1 MTMEN
6 LHDEEREIDL
16 RELFF
21 ALKKR
26 ILWIIAA
33 ALLGGCIACAYT
45 QIFITPTYTSTSSVL
60 VISKETTLTSIA
72 DLQLGTEL
80 AKDYE
85 ILIKSTPVLE
95 EVIDNLGLDMDK
107 NTLKQSITVEN
118 PTDTRILNISVT
130 NTDPAE
136 AKEIVDQVA
145 QVSSEFVGDK
155 MEVVP
160 PKIIEV
166 GEIPTAK
173 TAPSVARNAL
183 LGLMAGFVLS
193 AGLVVVLAVLND
205 TIKSEDDITR
215 YLGIST
221 LATVPDRKDF
231 IGQKNRRTRK
241 KAKSRGGK
249 K

>member
-6 LHDEEREIDL
+6 LRDEEREIDL

-33 ALLGGCIACAYT
+33 TLLGGCIACAYT
-45 QIFITPTYTSTSSVL
+45 QAFITPTYTSTSSLL

-95 EVIDNLGLDMDK
+95 DVIDTLGLDMDK
-107 NTLKQSITVEN
+107 KELKKSITVEN

-130 NTDPAE
+130 NTDPEA

-145 QVSSEFVGDK
+145 QISSEFVGDK

-160 PKIIEV
+160 PKIIEE

-173 TAPSVARNAL
+173 TAPSVTRNSL
-183 LGLMAGFVLS
+183 LGLMAGFVIS

-205 TIKSEDDITR
+205 SIKSEDDITR

-221 LATVPDRKDF
+221 LASVPDRKDY
-231 IGQKNRRTRK
+231 IGQHK
-241 KAKSRGGK
+241 KKKGKARGGK
-249 K
+249 N

>member
-1 MTMEN
+1 MEN
-6 LHDEEREIDL
+6 LHEEEREIDL

-33 ALLGGCIACAYT
+33 ALLGGCIACGYT
-45 QIFITPTYTSTSSVL
+45 QIFMTPTYTSTSSLL

-95 EVIDNLGLDMDK
+95 EVIDNLGLNMDK
-107 NTLKQSITVEN
+107 NALKKSITVTN
-118 PTDTRILNISVT
+118 PTDTRILDISVT
-130 NTDPAE
+130 STDPEA

-160 PKIIEV
+160 PKIIEE
-166 GEIPTAK
+166 GEIPTVK
-173 TAPSVARNAL
+173 TAPSVTRNAL

-193 AGLVVVLAVLND
+193 AGLVVVLAVMND

-231 IGQKNRRTRK
+231 IGQKNKRTKK
-241 KAKSRGGK
+241 KAKGRGGK

>member
-1 MTMEN
+1 MEN
-6 LHDEEREIDL
+6 LHEEEREIDL

-33 ALLGGCIACAYT
+33 ALLGGCIACGYT
-45 QIFITPTYTSTSSVL
+45 QIFMTPTYTSTSSLL

-95 EVIDNLGLDMDK
+95 EVIDNLGLNMDK
-107 NTLKQSITVEN
+107 NALKKSITVTN
-118 PTDTRILNISVT
+118 PTDTRILDISVT
-130 NTDPAE
+130 STDPEA

-160 PKIIEV
+160 PKIIEE
-166 GEIPTAK
+166 GEIPTVK
-173 TAPSVARNAL
+173 TAPSVTRNAL

-193 AGLVVVLAVLND
+193 AGLVVVLAVMND

-231 IGQKNRRTRK
+231 IGKKNKRTKK
-241 KAKSRGGK
+241 KAKGRGGK

>member
-1 MTMEN
+1 MEN
-6 LHDEEREIDL
+6 LHEEEREIDL

-33 ALLGGCIACAYT
+33 ALLGGCIACGYT
-45 QIFITPTYTSTSSVL
+45 QIFMTPTYTSTSSLL

-95 EVIDNLGLDMDK
+95 EVIDNLGLNMDK
-107 NTLKQSITVEN
+107 NALKQSITVTN
-118 PTDTRILNISVT
+118 PTDTRILDISVT
-130 NTDPAE
+130 STDPEA

-160 PKIIEV
+160 PKIIEE
-166 GEIPTAK
+166 GEIPTVK
-173 TAPSVARNAL
+173 TAPSVTRNAL

-193 AGLVVVLAVLND
+193 AGLVVVLAVMND

-231 IGQKNRRTRK
+231 IGQKNKRTKK
-241 KAKSRGGK
+241 KAKGRGGK

>member
-1 MTMEN
+1 M
-6 LHDEEREIDL
+6 
-16 RELFF
+16 
-21 ALKKR
+21 
-26 ILWIIAA
+26 
-33 ALLGGCIACAYT
+33 
-45 QIFITPTYTSTSSVL
+45 
-60 VISKETTLTSIA
+60 ISKETTLTSLA

-107 NTLKQSITVEN
+107 NVLRESITVEN

-130 NTDPAE
+130 NTDPAQ

-145 QVSSEFVGDK
+145 QTSSEFVGDK
-155 MEVVP
+155 MEIAP
-160 PKIIEV
+160 PKIIEE
-166 GEIPTAK
+166 GEIPTVK
-173 TAPSVARNAL
+173 TAPSVTRNAL

>member
-45 QIFITPTYTSTSSVL
+45 QVFITPTYTSTSSVL

-95 EVIDNLGLDMDK
+95 EVIDN
-107 NTLKQSITVEN
+107 Q
-118 PTDTRILNISVT
+118 
-130 NTDPAE
+130 
-136 AKEIVDQVA
+136 
-145 QVSSEFVGDK
+145 
-155 MEVVP
+155 
-160 PKIIEV
+160 
-166 GEIPTAK
+166 
-173 TAPSVARNAL
+173 
-183 LGLMAGFVLS
+183 
-193 AGLVVVLAVLND
+193 
-205 TIKSEDDITR
+205 
-215 YLGIST
+215 
-221 LATVPDRKDF
+221 
-231 IGQKNRRTRK
+231 IGRASCRERV
-241 KAKSRGGK
+241 
-249 K
+249 

>member
-1 MTMEN
+1 MEN
-6 LHDEEREIDL
+6 LHEEEREIDL

-21 ALKKR
+21 ALKRR

-33 ALLGGCIACAYT
+33 ALLGGCIACGYT
-45 QIFITPTYTSTSSVL
+45 QIFMTPTYTSTSSLL

-95 EVIDNLGLDMDK
+95 EVIDNLGLNMDK
-107 NTLKQSITVEN
+107 NALKKSITVTN
-118 PTDTRILNISVT
+118 PTDTRILDISVT
-130 NTDPAE
+130 STDPEA

-160 PKIIEV
+160 PKIIEE
-166 GEIPTAK
+166 GEIPTVK
-173 TAPSVARNAL
+173 TAPSVTRNAL

-193 AGLVVVLAVLND
+193 AGLVVVLAVMND

>member
-1 MTMEN
+1 MEN
-6 LHDEEREIDL
+6 LQNDEREIDL

-33 ALLGGCIACAYT
+33 ALLCGCVACAYT
-45 QIFITPTYTSTSSVL
+45 QVFITPIYTSTSSVL

-95 EVIDNLGLDMDK
+95 EVIENLGLDMDK
-107 NTLKQSITVEN
+107 NALKNSITVTN
-118 PTDTRILNISVT
+118 PADTRILNISVT
-130 NTDPAE
+130 NTDPGA

-160 PKIIEV
+160 PKITEE
-166 GEIPTAK
+166 GEIPISK
-173 TAPSVARNAL
+173 TAPSVTRNAL
-183 LGLMAGFVLS
+183 LGLMAGLVLS
-193 AGLVVVLAVLND
+193 AGIVIVLAVMND

-221 LATVPDRKDF
+221 LAAVPDRKDF
-231 IGQKNRRTRK
+231 IGQQNKKAKK

>member
-1 MTMEN
+1 MEN
-6 LHDEEREIDL
+6 LQNDEREIDL

-21 ALKKR
+21 ALKIR

-33 ALLGGCIACAYT
+33 ALLCGCIACAYT
-45 QIFITPTYTSTSSVL
+45 QVFITPTYTSTSSVL

-95 EVIDNLGLDMDK
+95 EVIENLGLDMDK
-107 NTLKQSITVEN
+107 DALKNSITVTN
-118 PTDTRILNISVT
+118 PADTRILNISVT
-130 NTDPAE
+130 NTDPGA

-160 PKIIEV
+160 PKIIEE
-166 GEIPTAK
+166 GEIPISK
-173 TAPSVARNAL
+173 TAPSVTRNAL
-183 LGLMAGFVLS
+183 LGLMAGLVLS
-193 AGLVVVLAVLND
+193 AGIVIVLAVMND

-221 LATVPDRKDF
+221 LAAVPDRKDF
-231 IGQKNRRTRK
+231 IGQQNKKAKK

>member
-1 MTMEN
+1 M
-6 LHDEEREIDL
+6 
-16 RELFF
+16 
-21 ALKKR
+21 
-26 ILWIIAA
+26 
-33 ALLGGCIACAYT
+33 
-45 QIFITPTYTSTSSVL
+45 
-60 VISKETTLTSIA
+60 TSIA

-80 AKDYE
+80 AHDYE

-95 EVIDNLGLDMDK
+95 EVIDNLGLNMDK
-107 NTLKQSITVEN
+107 DILKKSITVEN

-130 NTDPAE
+130 NTEPAA

-160 PKIIEV
+160 PKIIEE
-166 GEIPTAK
+166 GEIPETK
-173 TAPSVARNAL
+173 TAPSVTRNTL
-183 LGLMAGFVLS
+183 LGLMAGIVVS
-193 AGLVVVLAVLND
+193 AGLVVVLAVMND

-221 LATVPDRKDF
+221 LASVPDRKDF
-231 IGQKNRRTRK
+231 VGQKNKRGKK
-241 KAKSRGGK
+241 KAKGRGGK

>member
-6 LHDEEREIDL
+6 LRDEEREIDL

-33 ALLGGCIACAYT
+33 TLLGGCIACAYT
-45 QIFITPTYTSTSSVL
+45 QAFITPTYTSTSSLL

-80 AKDYE
+80 AHDYE

-95 EVIDNLGLDMDK
+95 DVIDTLGLDMDK
-107 NTLKQSITVEN
+107 KELKKSITVEN

-130 NTDPAE
+130 NTDPEA

-145 QVSSEFVGDK
+145 QISSEFVGDK

-160 PKIIEV
+160 PKIIEE
-166 GEIPTAK
+166 GEIPTVK
-173 TAPSVARNAL
+173 TEPSVARNSL
-183 LGLMAGFVLS
+183 LGLMAGFVIS

-205 TIKSEDDITR
+205 SIKSEDDIAR

-221 LATVPDRKDF
+221 LASVPDRKDY
-231 IGQKNRRTRK
+231 IGQHKKKKRK
-241 KAKSRGGK
+241 ARGGK

>member
-1 MTMEN
+1 MEN
-6 LHDEEREIDL
+6 LHEEEREIDL

-33 ALLGGCIACAYT
+33 ALLGGCIACGYT
-45 QIFITPTYTSTSSVL
+45 QIFMTPTYTSTSSLL

-95 EVIDNLGLDMDK
+95 EVIDNLGLNMDK
-107 NTLKQSITVEN
+107 NALKKSITVTN
-118 PTDTRILNISVT
+118 PADTRILDISVT
-130 NTDPAE
+130 NTDPEA

-160 PKIIEV
+160 PKIIEE
-166 GEIPTAK
+166 GEIPTVK
-173 TAPSVARNAL
+173 TAPSVTRNAL

-193 AGLVVVLAVLND
+193 AGLVVVLAVMND

-231 IGQKNRRTRK
+231 IGQKNKRTKK
-241 KAKSRGGK
+241 KAKGRGGK